1 MKRCKGCAKE
11 YIGHDSVPQEGG
23 HVNLED
29 LGYSDWYRDS
39 LRKSPMAEPQVAR
52 VLAVDRDRYR
62 IGGEFGSIPAE
73 LSGKLA
79 YCAETIEDMPCV
91 GDWVF
96 VDYYDDNSHAIV
108 HGILPRKT
116 ILRRRS
122 SGARVDFQLI
132 AANIDVAFIVQSCD
146 VDYNLNRLDRYIVM
160 TKDGGI
166 DSILLLTKSD
176 LVDVL
181 KLESMIAEVRREHS
195 IPVIPL
201 SSTSGA
207 GYDRFKQ
214 RLEKGKTYCLIGS
227 SGVGKS
233 TILNKLLGRQEFATN
248 TVREKSAKGRHTT
261 TRRQLVIL
269 DNGALFVD
277 TPGMRE
283 LGMIG
288 FGLAID
294 ESYEDIAMIA
304 ERCRF
309 PDCTHTTEKD
319 CAVLLS
325 VAEGELTSER
335 LQSYLKLM
343 KESKYYEMTYME
355 KRNKDKA
362 FGKMVKNY
370 TKSKQKR

>member
-1 MKRCKGCAKE
+1 
-11 YIGHDSVPQEGG
+11 
-23 HVNLED
+23 VNLED
-29 LGYSDWYRDS
+29 LGYSDWNRNS
-39 LRKSPMAEPQVAR
+39 LRNSAKAESKVAR
-52 VLAVDRDRYR
+52 IIAVDRDRYM
-62 IGGEFGSIPAE
+62 IGSEFGSIPAE
-73 LSGKLA
+73 LTGKLS
-79 YCAETIEDMPCV
+79 YCAETTEDMPCV
-91 GDWVF
+91 GDWVL
-96 VDYYDDNSHAIV
+96 VDYYDQNAHAIV
-108 HGILPRKT
+108 HDILPRKT

-122 SGARVDFQLI
+122 SGARVDYQLI
-132 AANIDVAFIVQSCD
+132 AANIDAAFIVQSCD

-166 DSILLLTKSD
+166 ESILLLTKSD
-176 LVDVL
+176 LVEDL
-181 KLESMIAEVRREHS
+181 ILESMIEEVRREHS
-195 IPVIPL
+195 IEVIPL

-207 GYDRFKQ
+207 GYDRFQDTLK
-214 RLEKGKTYCLIGS
+214 EGKTYCLIGS

-233 TILNKLLGRQEFATN
+233 TILNKLIGKEEFTTN

-288 FGLAID
+288 FGVGID
-294 ESYEDIAMIA
+294 GSYTDIAAIA

-309 PDCTHTTEKD
+309 ATCTHTTEKG

-325 VAEGELTSER
+325 VAEGELTAER
-335 LQSYLKLM
+335 FQSYLKLT
-343 KESKYYEMTYME
+343 KESEYYEMTYLE
-355 KRNKDKA
+355 KRKKDKA

-370 TKSKQKR
+370 MKAKQKK

>member
-1 MKRCKGCAKE
+1 
-11 YIGHDSVPQEGG
+11 
-23 HVNLED
+23 VNLEE

-39 LRKSPMAEPQVAR
+39 LRNSAKSDTKVAR
-52 VLAVDRDRYR
+52 IIAVDRDRYM
-62 IGGEFGSIPAE
+62 IGSEFGSIPAE
-73 LSGKLA
+73 LTGKLS
-79 YCAETIEDMPCV
+79 YCAVTAEDMPCV
-91 GDWVF
+91 GDWVL
-96 VDYYDDNSHAIV
+96 VDYHDQNAHAIV
-108 HGILPRKT
+108 YEILPRKT

-122 SGARVDFQLI
+122 SGAPVDYQLI

-176 LVDVL
+176 LVEDL
-181 KLESMIAEVRREHS
+181 NLESMIEEARREHS
-195 IPVIPL
+195 IDVIPL
-201 SSTSGA
+201 SSTSGV
-207 GYDRFKQ
+207 GYDRF
-214 RLEKGKTYCLIGS
+214 RDTLEKGKTYCLIGS

-233 TILNKLLGRQEFATN
+233 TILNKLVGKEEFATD

-283 LGMIG
+283 LGMLG
-288 FGLAID
+288 FGLGID
-294 ESYEDIAMIA
+294 ESYEDIAAIA
-304 ERCRF
+304 KRCHF
-309 PDCTHTTEKD
+309 ADCTHTTQKG
-319 CAVLLS
+319 CAVLSS
-325 VAEGELTSER
+325 VADGELTAER
-335 LQSYLKLM
+335 FQSYQKLM

-355 KRNKDKA
+355 KRKKDKA

-370 TKSKQKR
+370 MKAKQKQ

>member
-1 MKRCKGCAKE
+1 M
-11 YIGHDSVPQEGG
+11 
-23 HVNLED
+23 NLED
-29 LGYSDWYRDS
+29 LGYSDWYRNS
-39 LRKSPMAEPQVAR
+39 LRNSAKAESKVAR
-52 VLAVDRDRYR
+52 IIAVDRDRYV
-62 IGGEFGSIPAE
+62 IGSEFGSIPAQ
-73 LSGKLA
+73 LTGKLS
-79 YCAETIEDMPCV
+79 YCTDTTEDMPCV
-91 GDWVF
+91 GDWVL
-96 VDYYDDNSHAIV
+96 VDYYDQNAHAIV
-108 HGILPRKT
+108 HDILPRKT

-122 SGARVDFQLI
+122 SGARVDYQLI
-132 AANIDVAFIVQSCD
+132 AANIDTAFIVQSCD

-166 DSILLLTKSD
+166 ESILLLTKSD
-176 LVDVL
+176 LVEDL
-181 KLESMIAEVRREHS
+181 ILESMIEEVRREHS
-195 IPVIPL
+195 IEVIPL

-207 GYDRFKQ
+207 GYDRFQ
-214 RLEKGKTYCLIGS
+214 DILEKGKTYCLIGS

-233 TILNKLLGRQEFATN
+233 TILNKLIGKEEFATN

-269 DNGALFVD
+269 DSGALFVD

-288 FGLAID
+288 FGVGID
-294 ESYEDIAMIA
+294 ESYADIAAIA

-309 PDCTHTTEKD
+309 ADCTHTTERG

-325 VAEGELTSER
+325 VAEGELTAER
-335 LQSYLKLM
+335 FQSYMKLT
-343 KESKYYEMTYME
+343 KESKHYEMTYLE

-370 TKSKQKR
+370 MKSKQKQ